1 MSNIPP
7 LDVETY
13 QALYRSIEKWGVL
26 VPVIRNK
33 ATDALIDGR
42 NRTQIANTLGIYCP
56 VEFVNVPEDAT
67 EEQIAVEVNL
77 VRRHLTIEQRRLIS
91 ADLYQAGTTMKE
103 IGRVTGV
110 SESQVQRDLSPEHP
124 RGSSGD
130 RRVKVTPELRAEVT
144 ERLLADEESATQLSQ
159 EYGIAE
165 STLKDWRR
173 KATTPPAP
181 RRKFVKP
188 SKAFPEM
195 AHMLDGLVSALAY
208 VDTEA
213 VDLDSVRSW
222 IESMN
227 QSIHKLTRFLREI
240 SNGRTD
246 TPDGAT
252 KKDSEEGPSAMG
264 AHSSDAP
271 EPGGSERLP

>member
-7 LDVETY
+7 LDLETY

-110 SESQVQRDLSPEHP
+110 SESQVQRDLAPEHP

-144 ERLLADEESATQLSQ
+144 ERLLADEESAAQLSQ

-195 AHMLDGLVSALAY
+195 AHMLDGMVSILPLI
-208 VDTEA
+208 DTDA
-213 VDLDSVRSW
+213 IDLDSLGEW
-222 IESMN
+222 IESI
-227 QSIHKLTRFLREI
+227 SESLRELTRFVQEI
-240 SNGRTD
+240 TYIPANA
-246 TPDGAT
+246 PDGA
-252 KKDSEEGPSAMG
+252 
-264 AHSSDAP
+264 
-271 EPGGSERLP
+271 